1 MRHASRLICG
11 GLVGLVD
18 LGPHDLER
26 ALALYVD
33 CRAALPNLDGVLA
46 MLVQCVARLAMRAH
60 SMARARLGHSNRKT
74 AALVKACLAYC
85 HITIPSLSGTTQ
97 PESQRSSTDRP
108 LAGWRLTDT
117 HTGGGWW
124 WVLW

>member
-1 MRHASRLICG
+1 M
-11 GLVGLVD
+11 GLVD

-60 SMARARLGHSNRKT
+60 SMARAHRLGHSNRKT

-85 HITIPSLSGTTQ
+85 HITIPSLAGTTPARE
-97 PESQRSSTDRP
+97 PEKQHTHSH
-108 LAGWRLTDT
+108 LAG
-117 HTGGGWW
+117 G
-124 WVLW
+124 